1 MSGDPQTGKSSEA
14 YPLHDAEYEFVP
26 KPRLKIFSGTA
37 HPALAEGIA
46 ERLGLTLRP
55 RRIVNFADGEIY
67 IQIQESVRGM
77 NVFVIQPTCPPSVN
91 AAIMELEL
99 MLDALKRASPRQ
111 IVAVIPYFAYARQDR
126 PQGREP
132 LSAELVARKIENA
145 GATRT
150 VLLDIHSPQT
160 RGFFKKPCD
169 PLFATPVILRW
180 LEEKQKQHGEI
191 VIVSPDAGG
200 VTRARV
206 FAKKLSERAMDRWEQ
221 LTKEE
226 KRGVK
231 KPKIVDIAIVD
242 KRRTGHN
249 KAETGKV
256 IGHVKGKTVVVVDD
270 MIDTAGTLSGVG
282 RTLKKSGARH
292 ILAAA
297 THPVFSGRVIENL
310 IGSPFTEIAV
320 TNSIPISEEKRREL
334 KNRLT
339 ILSIEDLL
347 ADAVLRIHQD
357 TTISPLFE

>member
-1 MSGDPQTGKSSEA
+1 MNEYPQIDSSKE
-14 YPLHDAEYEFVP
+14 YPLHDGEYEFAP

-46 ERLGLTLRP
+46 DRLGLTLRQ
-55 RRIVNFADGEIY
+55 RKIVNFADGEIY
-67 IQIQESVRGM
+67 VQIQESVRGM
-77 NVFVIQPTCPPSVN
+77 NVFVVQPTCPPAVN

-111 IVAVIPYFAYARQDR
+111 LVAVMPYFAYARQDR

-169 PLFATPVILRW
+169 PLFATPVILKW
-180 LEEKQKQHGEI
+180 LEQKQEQHGEI

-206 FAKKLSERAMDRWEQ
+206 FAKKLSDRAMNNWEK

-226 KRGVK
+226 KKGVK
-231 KPKIVDIAIVD
+231 KPKIVDIAIID

-249 KAETGKV
+249 KIETGKV
-256 IGHVKGKTVVVVDD
+256 VGHVKGKVAVVVDD
-270 MIDTAGTLSGVG
+270 MIDTAGTLAGVG
-282 RTLKKSGARH
+282 RTLKKSGARYV
-292 ILAAA
+292 LAAA
-297 THPVFSGRVIENL
+297 THPVFSGKAIENL
-310 IGSPFTEIAV
+310 LGSPFKEIAV
-320 TNSIPISEEKRREL
+320 TSSIPISEDKRREL
-334 KNRLT
+334 RNLLT
-339 ILSIEDLL
+339 ILPIEDLL

-357 TTISPLFE
+357 ITVSPLFE